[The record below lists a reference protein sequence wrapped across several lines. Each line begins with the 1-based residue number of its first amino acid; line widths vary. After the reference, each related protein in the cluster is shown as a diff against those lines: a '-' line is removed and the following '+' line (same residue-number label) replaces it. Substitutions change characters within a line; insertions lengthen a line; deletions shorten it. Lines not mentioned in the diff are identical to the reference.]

1 MSAAT
6 STGATSTADLA
17 PTRDLAH
24 WSSALAANQVPD
36 NALLWA
42 KHALLDW
49 FGVTIAGAREDLAPL
64 LLEEFGGKDGPVTL
78 VALNARAKAH
88 DAALINGTLS
98 HALDYDDVNADMG
111 GHPTAPVAAAALAL
125 GEALGKSGRDVLLA
139 FIAGYEVECQIG
151 AMAGSSHYEKGFH
164 ATGTFGTFGATAAAA
179 RLMGLDAQQT
189 AVAFGIAA
197 SEAAGLK
204 YNFGT
209 MTKPLHVGKAAMNG
223 VIAAR
228 LAARGFTARDDAIEG
243 PQGFAYTQVPQ
254 FTPRPIRPDA
264 SAPFEVEAKLFKYHA
279 ACYLTHS
286 TIEAIRDLKR
296 RHNIGLGDVEKITLK
311 VDPGHLKVCDIPEPK
326 TGLEIKFSIRHLA
339 AMALGGEDTAAL
351 GTYSDEMANRS
362 DYREGSRR
370 VSLDTQPLTKEHRHG
385 AAVAIVLKDGRE
397 LLAETNVGVPAS
409 DVAAQGEKLR
419 AKFHSLAEP
428 VIGRSRTGEALRL
441 IERFEMLDSLKP
453 LMTAVA

>member
-1 MSAAT
+1 MSAGQ
-6 STGATSTADLA
+6 SELA
-17 PTRDLAH
+17 PTRDLAR
-24 WSSALAANQVPD
+24 WSSALAAGHVSD
-36 NALLWA
+36 SATTWA

-49 FGVTIAGAREDLAPL
+49 FGVTIAGSREDLAPL

-78 VALNARAKAH
+78 VALGARAKAH

-151 AMAGSSHYEKGFH
+151 AMAGQSHYRKGFH
-164 ATGTFGTFGATAAAA
+164 ATGTFGTFGATAASA

-189 AVAFGIAA
+189 AVALGIAA

-228 LAARGFTARDDAIEG
+228 LAGRGFTARDDAIEG
-243 PQGFAYTQVPQ
+243 PQGFAYTQVPE
-254 FTPRPIRPDA
+254 FTPRAIRPDA
-264 SAPFEVEAKLFKYHA
+264 AAPFEVEANLFKYHA

-351 GTYSDEMANRS
+351 GTYSDEMANRA
-362 DYREGSRR
+362 DYRAGSRR
-370 VSLDTQPLTKEHRHG
+370 VTLDTVPLPQEHRHG

-397 LLAETNVGVPAS
+397 LLAETNVGIPAS

-428 VIGRSRTGEALRL
+428 VIGRARTGEALRL
-441 IERFEMLDSLKP
+441 IERFETLDSLKP
-453 LMTAVA
+453 LMASVA

>member
-1 MSAAT
+1 MSAGQT
-6 STGATSTADLA
+6 ELA
-17 PTRDLAH
+17 PTRDLAR
-24 WSSALAANQVPD
+24 WSSALAAGQVSD
-36 NALLWA
+36 NATTWA

-64 LLEEFGGKDGPVTL
+64 LLEEFGSTDGPVTL

-125 GEALGKSGRDVLLA
+125 GESLGKSGRDVLLA

-151 AMAGSSHYEKGFH
+151 AMAGQSHYQKGFH

-189 AVAFGIAA
+189 AIALGIAA

-243 PQGFAYTQVPQ
+243 PQGFAYTQVPE
-254 FTPRPIRPDA
+254 FTPRAVRPDA
-264 SAPFEVEAKLFKYHA
+264 SAPFEVEANLFKYHA

-311 VDPGHLKVCDIPEPK
+311 VDPGHLKVCDILEPK

-351 GTYSDEMANRS
+351 GTYSDEMANRPA
-362 DYREGSRR
+362 YREGSRR
-370 VSLDTQPLTKEHRHG
+370 VTLDTKPLAQEHRHG

-397 LLAETNVGVPAS
+397 LLAETNVGIPAS

-428 VIGRSRTGEALRL
+428 VIGRARTAEALRL
-441 IERFEMLDSLKP
+441 IERFESLDSLKP

>member
-1 MSAAT
+1 MST
-6 STGATSTADLA
+6 SQSELA
-17 PTRDLAH
+17 PTRDLAR
-24 WSSALAANQVPD
+24 WSSALAAGHVSD
-36 NALLWA
+36 SATTWA

-49 FGVTIAGAREDLAPL
+49 FGVTIAGSREDLAPL

-78 VALNARAKAH
+78 VALGARAKAH

-125 GEALGKSGRDVLLA
+125 GESLGKSGRDVLLA

-151 AMAGSSHYEKGFH
+151 AMAGQSHYQKGFH

-189 AVAFGIAA
+189 AIALGIAA

-228 LAARGFTARDDAIEG
+228 LAGRGFTARDDAIEG
-243 PQGFAYTQVPQ
+243 PQGFAYTQVPE
-254 FTPRPIRPDA
+254 FTPRAIRPDA
-264 SAPFEVEAKLFKYHA
+264 AAPFEVEANLFKYHA

-351 GTYSDEMANRS
+351 GTYSDEMANRA
-362 DYREGSRR
+362 DYRAGSRR
-370 VSLDTQPLTKEHRHG
+370 VTLDTVPLPQEHRHG

-397 LLAETNVGVPAS
+397 LLAETNVGIPAS

-428 VIGRSRTGEALRL
+428 VIGRARTGEALRL
-441 IERFEMLDSLKP
+441 IERFETLDSLKP
-453 LMTAVA
+453 LMASVA

>member
-1 MSAAT
+1 MSA
-6 STGATSTADLA
+6 STHPDLT
-17 PTRDLAH
+17 PTRDLAR
-24 WSSALAANQVPD
+24 WSSALAASQVPD
-36 NALLWA
+36 NAVLWA

-49 FGVTIAGAREDLAPL
+49 FGVTIAGSREDLAPI

-78 VALNARAKAH
+78 VGLNARAKAH

-98 HALDYDDVNADMG
+98 HALDYDDVNRHMG

-125 GEALGKSGRDVLLA
+125 GEALGMSGRDTLLA

-151 AMAGSSHYEKGFH
+151 AMGAHSHYEQGFH

-179 RLMGLDAQQT
+179 RLMGLDADRT
-189 AVAFGIAA
+189 AIAFGIAA

-204 YNFGT
+204 LNFGT

-228 LAARGFTARDDAIEG
+228 LASRGFTARDDAIEG
-243 PQGFAYTQVPQ
+243 PQGFASAQIPKVKPQ
-254 FTPRPIRPDA
+254 PLRPDA
-264 SAPFEVEAKLFKYHA
+264 SAPIEVEANLVKYNA
-279 ACYLTHS
+279 AGILTPS

-339 AMALGGEDTAAL
+339 AMALAGEDTAAL
-351 GTYSDEMANRS
+351 GTYSDEMANRPV
-362 DYREGSRR
+362 YREGSRR
-370 VSLDTQPLTKEHRHG
+370 VSLDPRPSPPEGRHG

-409 DVAAQGEKLR
+409 DAAAQGEKLR
-419 AKFHSLAEP
+419 AKFHALAEP
-428 VIGRSRTGEALRL
+428 VIGRARASEALRQ
-441 IERFEMLDSLKP
+441 IERFETMDSLKP

>member
-1 MSAAT
+1 MSAGT
-6 STGATSTADLA
+6 TDLA
-17 PTRDLAH
+17 PTRDLAR
-24 WSSALAANQVPD
+24 WSSALAASQVSD
-36 NALLWA
+36 SATTWA
-42 KHALLDW
+42 RHALLDW
-49 FGVTIAGAREDLAPL
+49 FGVTIAGSREELAPL
-64 LLEEFGGKDGPVTL
+64 LLEEFGGTDGPVTL

-151 AMAGSSHYEKGFH
+151 AMAGQSHYQKGFH

-189 AVAFGIAA
+189 AIALGIAA

-243 PQGFAYTQVPQ
+243 PQGFAYTQVPE
-254 FTPRPIRPDA
+254 FTPRAIRPDA
-264 SAPFEVEAKLFKYHA
+264 AAPFEVEANLFKYHA

-362 DYREGSRR
+362 VYREGSRR
-370 VSLDTQPLTKEHRHG
+370 VTLDTIPLPQEHRHG

-397 LLAETNVGVPAS
+397 LLAETNVGIPAS

-428 VIGRSRTGEALRL
+428 VIGRARTGEALRL
-441 IERFEMLDSLKP
+441 IERFETLDSLKP

>member
-1 MSAAT
+1 MSAGQT
-6 STGATSTADLA
+6 ELA
-17 PTRDLAH
+17 PTRDLAR
-24 WSSALAANQVPD
+24 WSSALAAAQVP
-36 NALLWA
+36 NSATTWA

-49 FGVTIAGAREDLAPL
+49 FGVTIAGSREDLAPL
-64 LLEEFGGKDGPVTL
+64 LLEEFGGSDGPVTL

-151 AMAGSSHYEKGFH
+151 AMAGQSHYQKGFH

-179 RLMGLDAQQT
+179 RLVGLDAQKT
-189 AVAFGIAA
+189 AIALGIAA

-243 PQGFAYTQVPQ
+243 PQGFAYTQVPE
-254 FTPRPIRPDA
+254 FTPRAIRPDA
-264 SAPFEVEAKLFKYHA
+264 AAPFEVEANLFKYHA

-351 GTYSDEMANRS
+351 GTYSDEMANRPV
-362 DYREGSRR
+362 YREGSRR
-370 VSLDTQPLTKEHRHG
+370 VTLDTKPLPQEHRHG

-428 VIGRSRTGEALRL
+428 VIGRARTGEALRL
-441 IERFEMLDSLKP
+441 IERFESLDSLKP

>member
-1 MSAAT
+1 MSAT
-6 STGATSTADLA
+6 QSTDQNLA
-17 PTRDLAH
+17 PTRDLAR
-24 WSSALAANQVPD
+24 WSSALAASHLPD
-36 NALLWA
+36 NAVLWA
-42 KHALLDW
+42 KHAMLDW
-49 FGVTIAGAREDLAPL
+49 FGVTIAGSREELAPL
-64 LLEEFGGKDGPVTL
+64 LLEEFGGTDGPVTL

-125 GEALGKSGRDVLLA
+125 GEALGKSGRDTLLA
-139 FIAGYEVECQIG
+139 FIAGYEVECQLG

-164 ATGTFGTFGATAAAA
+164 NTGTFGTFGATAAAA
-179 RLMGLDAQQT
+179 RLMGLDAERT
-189 AVAFGIAA
+189 AIAFGIAA

-204 YNFGT
+204 LNFGT

-228 LAARGFTARDDAIEG
+228 LAARGFTAREDAIEG
-243 PQGFAYTQVPQ
+243 PQGFASTQIPTFVPHA
-254 FTPRPIRPDA
+254 IRPDA
-264 SAPFEVEAKLFKYHA
+264 SAPFEVEANLFKYHA

-296 RHNIGLGDVEKITLK
+296 RHNIGLGDVERITLK
-311 VDPGHLKVCDIPEPK
+311 IDPGHLKVCDIPEPK

-351 GTYSDEMANRS
+351 GTYSDQMANRA
-362 DYREGSRR
+362 DYRDGSRR
-370 VSLDTQPLTKEHRHG
+370 VRLDPQPMSPEDRHG
-385 AAVAIVLKDGRE
+385 AAVALVLKDGRE

-409 DVAAQGEKLR
+409 DPAAQGEKLR

-428 VIGRSRTGEALRL
+428 VIGRGRTGEALRL
-441 IERFEMLDSLKP
+441 IERFDTLDSLKP

>member
-1 MSAAT
+1 MSAGQ
-6 STGATSTADLA
+6 SELA
-17 PTRDLAH
+17 PTRDLAR
-24 WSSALAANQVPD
+24 WSSALAAGHVSVS
-36 NALLWA
+36 ATTWA

-49 FGVTIAGAREDLAPL
+49 FGVTIAGSREDLAPL

-78 VALNARAKAH
+78 VALGARSKAH

-151 AMAGSSHYEKGFH
+151 AMAGQSHYQKGFH
-164 ATGTFGTFGATAAAA
+164 ATGTFGTFGATAASA

-189 AVAFGIAA
+189 AIALGIAA

-228 LAARGFTARDDAIEG
+228 LAGRGFTARDDAIEG
-243 PQGFAYTQVPQ
+243 PQGFAYTQVPE
-254 FTPRPIRPDA
+254 FTPRAIRPDA
-264 SAPFEVEAKLFKYHA
+264 AAPFEVEANLFKYHA

-351 GTYSDEMANRS
+351 GTYSDEMANRA
-362 DYREGSRR
+362 DYRAGSRR
-370 VSLDTQPLTKEHRHG
+370 VTLDTVPLPQEHRHG

-397 LLAETNVGVPAS
+397 LLAETNVGIPAS

-428 VIGRSRTGEALRL
+428 VIGRARTGEALRL
-441 IERFEMLDSLKP
+441 IERFETLDSLKP
-453 LMTAVA
+453 LMASVA

>member
-1 MSAAT
+1 MSAGQ
-6 STGATSTADLA
+6 SELA
-17 PTRDLAH
+17 PTRDLAR
-24 WSSALAANQVPD
+24 WSSALAAGHVSVS
-36 NALLWA
+36 ATTWA

-49 FGVTIAGAREDLAPL
+49 FGVTIAGSREDLAPL

-78 VALNARAKAH
+78 VALGARAKAH

-151 AMAGSSHYEKGFH
+151 AMAGQSHYQKGFH
-164 ATGTFGTFGATAAAA
+164 ATGTFGTFGATAASA

-189 AVAFGIAA
+189 AIALGIAA

-228 LAARGFTARDDAIEG
+228 LAGRGFTARDDAIEG
-243 PQGFAYTQVPQ
+243 PQGFAYTQVPE
-254 FTPRPIRPDA
+254 FTPRAIRPDA
-264 SAPFEVEAKLFKYHA
+264 AAPFEVEANLFKYHA

-351 GTYSDEMANRS
+351 GTYSDEMANRA
-362 DYREGSRR
+362 DYRAGSRR
-370 VSLDTQPLTKEHRHG
+370 VTLDTVPLPQEHRHG

-397 LLAETNVGVPAS
+397 LLAETNVGIPAS

-428 VIGRSRTGEALRL
+428 VIGRARTGEALRL
-441 IERFEMLDSLKP
+441 IERFETLDSLKP
-453 LMTAVA
+453 LMASVA

>member
-1 MSAAT
+1 MPAAT
-6 STGATSTADLA
+6 SELA
-17 PTRDLAH
+17 PTRDLAR
-24 WSSALAANQVPD
+24 WSSALAASQVPD
-36 NALLWA
+36 SAVLWA

-49 FGVTIAGAREDLAPL
+49 FGVTIAGSREDLAPL
-64 LLEEFGGKDGPVTL
+64 LLEEFGGTDGPVTL

-111 GHPTAPVAAAALAL
+111 GHPTAPVGAAALAL

-151 AMAGSSHYEKGFH
+151 AMAGQSHYEKGFH

-189 AVAFGIAA
+189 AIAFGIAA

-243 PQGFAYTQVPQ
+243 PQGFAYTQVPE
-254 FTPRPIRPDA
+254 FTPRAIRPDA
-264 SAPFEVEAKLFKYHA
+264 AAPFEVEANLFKYHA

-351 GTYSDEMANRS
+351 GTYSDEMANRPV
-362 DYREGSRR
+362 YRDGSRR
-370 VSLDTQPLTKEHRHG
+370 VSIDTKPLPQEHRHG

-397 LLAETNVGVPAS
+397 LLTETNVGIPAR

-428 VIGRSRTGEALRL
+428 VVGRNRTGEALRL
-441 IERFEMLDSLKP
+441 IERFETLDSLKP
-453 LMTAVA
+453 LMVAVA

>member
-1 MSAAT
+1 MPAAQ
-6 STGATSTADLA
+6 STASLA
-17 PTRDLAH
+17 PTRDLAR
-24 WSSALAANQVPD
+24 WSSALAASQVSD
-36 NALLWA
+36 SAMLWA

-49 FGVTIAGAREDLAPL
+49 FGVTIAGSREDLAPL

-78 VALNARAKAH
+78 VGLNARAKAH

-98 HALDYDDVNADMG
+98 HALDYDDVNANMG
-111 GHPTAPVAAAALAL
+111 GHPTAPVGAAALAL

-139 FIAGYEVECQIG
+139 FIAGYEVESQLG
-151 AMAGSSHYEKGFH
+151 AMSGTSHYEKGFH
-164 ATGTFGTFGATAAAA
+164 STGTFGTFGATAAAA

-189 AVAFGIAA
+189 AIAFGIAA

-243 PQGFAYTQVPQ
+243 PQGFAYTQVPE
-254 FTPRPIRPDA
+254 FTPRAIRPDA
-264 SAPFEVEAKLFKYHA
+264 SAAFEVEQNLFKYHA

-286 TIEAIRDLKR
+286 SIEAIRDLKR
-296 RHNIGLGDVEKITLK
+296 RHNIGLDDVEKITLK
-311 VDPGHLKVCDIPEPK
+311 VDTMHLKVCDIPEPK

-351 GTYSDEMANRS
+351 GTYTDEMANRS

-370 VSLDTQPLTKEHRHG
+370 VTVDAKLTSHEERHG
-385 AAVAIVLKDGRE
+385 AAVALVLKDGRE
-397 LLAETNVGVPAS
+397 LLAETNVGIPAH
-409 DVAAQGEKLR
+409 DAAAQGEKLR

-428 VIGRSRTGEALRL
+428 VIGRGRTGEALRM
-441 IERFEMLDSLKP
+441 IERLETLETIKP
-453 LMTAVA
+453 LMATVA

>member
-1 MSAAT
+1 MSAGQT
-6 STGATSTADLA
+6 ELA
-17 PTRDLAH
+17 PTRDLAR
-24 WSSALAANQVPD
+24 WSSALAAAQVPD
-36 NALLWA
+36 SAVTWA

-49 FGVTIAGAREDLAPL
+49 FGVTIAGSREDLAPL
-64 LLEEFGGKDGPVTL
+64 LLEEFGGTDGPVTL

-151 AMAGSSHYEKGFH
+151 AMAGQSHYQKGFH

-189 AVAFGIAA
+189 AIALGIAA

-209 MTKPLHVGKAAMNG
+209 MTKPLHVGKAAMTG
-223 VIAAR
+223 VSAAR

-243 PQGFAYTQVPQ
+243 PQGFAYTQVPE
-254 FTPRPIRPDA
+254 FTPRAVRPDA
-264 SAPFEVEAKLFKYHA
+264 SAPFEVEANLFKYHA

-351 GTYSDEMANRS
+351 GTYSDEMANRPV
-362 DYREGSRR
+362 YREGSRR
-370 VSLDTQPLTKEHRHG
+370 VTLDTKPLPQEHRHG

-397 LLAETNVGVPAS
+397 LLAETNVGIPAS
-409 DVAAQGEKLR
+409 DIAAQGEKLR

-428 VIGRSRTGEALRL
+428 VIGRARTGEALRL
-441 IERFEMLDSLKP
+441 IERFEALDNLKL

>member
-1 MSAAT
+1 MSSGT
-6 STGATSTADLA
+6 TELA
-17 PTRDLAH
+17 PTRDLAR
-24 WSSALAANQVPD
+24 WSSALAASQVSD
-36 NALLWA
+36 SAMTWA

-49 FGVTIAGAREDLAPL
+49 FGVTIAGSREELAPL
-64 LLEEFGGKDGPVTL
+64 LLEEFGGTEGPVTL

-111 GHPTAPVAAAALAL
+111 GHPTAPVGAAALAL

-151 AMAGSSHYEKGFH
+151 AMAGQSHYQKGFH

-189 AVAFGIAA
+189 AIAFGIAA

-243 PQGFAYTQVPQ
+243 PQGFAYTQVPE
-254 FTPRPIRPDA
+254 FVPRAVRPDT
-264 SAPFEVEAKLFKYHA
+264 SAPFEVEANLFKYHA

-351 GTYSDEMANRS
+351 GTYSDEMANRPV
-362 DYREGSRR
+362 YREGSRR
-370 VSLDTQPLTKEHRHG
+370 VTLDTKPLPQEHRHG

-397 LLAETNVGVPAS
+397 LLAETNVGIPAK

-428 VIGRSRTGEALRL
+428 VLGRARTGEAARM
-441 IERFEMLDSLKP
+441 IERFETLDSLKP
-453 LMTAVA
+453 LMASVA

>member
-1 MSAAT
+1 MSAGQT
-6 STGATSTADLA
+6 ELA
-17 PTRDLAH
+17 PTRDLAR
-24 WSSALAANQVPD
+24 WSSALAATQVSD
-36 NALLWA
+36 SATTWA

-49 FGVTIAGAREDLAPL
+49 FGVTIAGSREDLAPL
-64 LLEEFGGKDGPVTL
+64 LLEEFGGKEGPVTL
-78 VALNARAKAH
+78 VALGARAKAH

-125 GEALGKSGRDVLLA
+125 GESLGKCGRDVLLA

-151 AMAGSSHYEKGFH
+151 AMAGQSHYVKGFH

-189 AVAFGIAA
+189 AVALGIAA

-243 PQGFAYTQVPQ
+243 PQGFAYTQVPE
-254 FTPRPIRPDA
+254 FVPRAIRPDA
-264 SAPFEVEAKLFKYHA
+264 AAPFEVEANLFKYHA

-351 GTYSDEMANRS
+351 GTYSDEMANRA
-362 DYREGSRR
+362 DYRAGSRR
-370 VSLDTQPLTKEHRHG
+370 VTLDTVPLPQEHRHG
-385 AAVAIVLKDGRE
+385 AAVALVLKDGRE

-428 VIGRSRTGEALRL
+428 VIGRARTGEALRL
-441 IERFEMLDSLKP
+441 IERFESLDSLKP

>member
-1 MSAAT
+1 MSVQ
-6 STGATSTADLA
+6 STATEALA
-17 PTRDLAH
+17 PTRDLAR
-24 WSSALAANQVPD
+24 WSSALAVTQVPD
-36 NALLWA
+36 NAVLWA

-49 FGVTIAGAREDLAPL
+49 FGVTIAGLREDLAPL

-111 GHPTAPVAAAALAL
+111 GHPTAPVAAAALSL
-125 GEALGKSGRDVLLA
+125 GEALGKSGRDTLLA
-139 FIAGYEVECQIG
+139 FIAGYEVECQLG
-151 AMAGSSHYEKGFH
+151 AMAGSSHYEQGFH
-164 ATGTFGTFGATAAAA
+164 STGTFGTFGATAAAA
-179 RLMGLDAQQT
+179 RLMGLDAERT
-189 AVAFGIAA
+189 AIAFGIAA

-204 YNFGT
+204 LNFGT

-228 LAARGFTARDDAIEG
+228 LAARGFTARDNAIEG
-243 PQGFAYTQVPQ
+243 PQGFASAQIPTFVPHA
-254 FTPRPIRPDA
+254 IRPDA
-264 SAPFEVEAKLFKYHA
+264 AAPFEVEANLFKYHA

-296 RHNIGLGDVEKITLK
+296 RHNIGLGDVEKITLR

-362 DYREGSRR
+362 DYRDGSRR
-370 VSLDTQPLTKEHRHG
+370 VRLDTHPMSPEDRHG
-385 AAVAIVLKDGRE
+385 AAVALVLKDGRE
-397 LLAETNVGVPAS
+397 LLAETNVGVPAR
-409 DVAAQGEKLR
+409 DAAAQGEKLR
-419 AKFHSLAEP
+419 AKFHSLSEP
-428 VIGRSRTGEALRL
+428 VIGRGRTGEALRL
-441 IERFEMLDSLKP
+441 IERFETLESLKP

>member
-1 MSAAT
+1 MSAGQ
-6 STGATSTADLA
+6 SELA
-17 PTRDLAH
+17 PTRDLAR
-24 WSSALAANQVPD
+24 WSSALAGSQVSD
-36 NALLWA
+36 SATTWA

-49 FGVTIAGAREDLAPL
+49 FGVTIAGSREDLAPL

-78 VALNARAKAH
+78 VALGARAKAH

-125 GEALGKSGRDVLLA
+125 GESLGKSGRDVLLA

-151 AMAGSSHYEKGFH
+151 AMAGQSHYEKGFH
-164 ATGTFGTFGATAAAA
+164 ATGTFGTFGATAASA
-179 RLMGLDAQQT
+179 RLMGLDARQT
-189 AVAFGIAA
+189 AVALGIAA

-243 PQGFAYTQVPQ
+243 PQGFAYTQVPE
-254 FTPRPIRPDA
+254 FVPRAIRPDA
-264 SAPFEVEAKLFKYHA
+264 AAPFEVEANLFKYHA

-351 GTYSDEMANRS
+351 GTYSDEMANRA
-362 DYREGSRR
+362 DYRAGSRR
-370 VSLDTQPLTKEHRHG
+370 VTLDTVPLPQEHRHG
-385 AAVAIVLKDGRE
+385 AAVALVLKDGRE

-428 VIGRSRTGEALRL
+428 VIGRARTGEALRL
-441 IERFEMLDSLKP
+441 IERFESLDSLKP

>member
-1 MSAAT
+1 MSAGQ
-6 STGATSTADLA
+6 SELA
-17 PTRDLAH
+17 PTRDLAR
-24 WSSALAANQVPD
+24 WSSALAAAQVSD
-36 NALLWA
+36 SATTWA

-49 FGVTIAGAREDLAPL
+49 FGVTIAGSREDLAPL

-78 VALNARAKAH
+78 VALGARAKAH

-125 GEALGKSGRDVLLA
+125 GESLGKSGRDVLLA

-151 AMAGSSHYEKGFH
+151 AMAGQSHYVKGFH
-164 ATGTFGTFGATAAAA
+164 ATGTFGTFGATAASA

-189 AVAFGIAA
+189 AIALGIAA

-243 PQGFAYTQVPQ
+243 PQGFAYTQVPE
-254 FTPRPIRPDA
+254 FVPRAIRPDA
-264 SAPFEVEAKLFKYHA
+264 AAPFEVEANLFKYHA

-351 GTYSDEMANRS
+351 GTYSDEMANRA
-362 DYREGSRR
+362 DYRAGSRR
-370 VSLDTQPLTKEHRHG
+370 VTLDTVPLPQEHRHG
-385 AAVAIVLKDGRE
+385 AAVALVLKDGRE

-428 VIGRSRTGEALRL
+428 VIGRARTGEALRL
-441 IERFEMLDSLKP
+441 VERFETLDSLKP

>member
-1 MSAAT
+1 MPAAPT
-6 STGATSTADLA
+6 PAHQDLA
-17 PTRDLAH
+17 PTRDLAR
-24 WSSALAANQVPD
+24 WSSALAASQIPD
-36 NALLWA
+36 NATLWA

-64 LLEEFGGKDGPVTL
+64 LLEEFGGKEGPVTL
-78 VALNARAKAH
+78 IGLNARAKAH

-98 HALDYDDVNADMG
+98 HALDYDDVNRHMG
-111 GHPTAPVAAAALAL
+111 GHPTAPVAAAALSL
-125 GEALGKSGRDVLLA
+125 GEALGKSGRDTLLA
-139 FIAGYEVECQIG
+139 FIAGYEVECQLG
-151 AMAGSSHYEKGFH
+151 AMGSHSHYEQGFH
-164 ATGTFGTFGATAAAA
+164 STGTIGTFGATAAAA
-179 RLMGLDAQQT
+179 RLLGLDAQQT

-204 YNFGT
+204 HNFGT
-209 MTKPLHVGKAAMNG
+209 MTKPLHAGKAAMNG
-223 VIAAR
+223 VMAAR
-228 LAARGFTARDDAIEG
+228 LAARGFTARDDAIEA
-243 PQGFAYTQVPQ
+243 PQGFASSQIPK
-254 FTPRPIRPDA
+254 FTPLPVRPDA
-264 SAPFEVEAKLFKYHA
+264 SAPFEVEANLFKYHA

-351 GTYSDEMANRS
+351 GTYSDEMANRPV
-362 DYREGSRR
+362 YRDGSRR
-370 VSLDTQPLTKEHRHG
+370 VTLEPRATPPEGRHG
-385 AAVAIVLKDGRE
+385 AAVALVLKDGRE
-397 LLAETNVGVPAS
+397 LLAETNVGIPAS

-428 VIGRSRTGEALRL
+428 VIGRARAGEALRL
-441 IERFEMLDSLKP
+441 IERFETLESLKP
-453 LMTAVA
+453 LMAAVA

>member
-1 MSAAT
+1 MTAT
-6 STGATSTADLA
+6 SAPTQGLA
-17 PTRDLAH
+17 PTRDLAR
-24 WSSALAANQVPD
+24 WSSALAASQVSD
-36 NALLWA
+36 SAMLWA
-42 KHALLDW
+42 KHCLLDW

-64 LLEEFGGKDGPVTL
+64 LLEEFGGSDGPVTL

-88 DAALINGTLS
+88 DAALVNGTLS

-111 GHPTAPVAAAALAL
+111 GHPTAPVGAAALAL

-139 FIAGYEVECQIG
+139 FIAGYEVECQLG
-151 AMAGSSHYEKGFH
+151 AMGSHSHYEKGFH
-164 ATGTFGTFGATAAAA
+164 STGTLGTFGATAAAA
-179 RLMGLDAQQT
+179 RLMGLDAERT
-189 AVAFGIAA
+189 AIAFGIAA

-243 PQGFAYTQVPQ
+243 PQGFAYTQMPE
-254 FTPRPIRPDA
+254 FTPRAIRPEA
-264 SAPFEVEAKLFKYHA
+264 SAPFEVEANLFKYHA

-286 TIEAIRDLKR
+286 SIEAIRDLKR
-296 RHNIGLGDVEKITLK
+296 RHNISLDDVEKITLT
-311 VDPGHLKVCDIPEPK
+311 VDKGHLKVCDIPEPK

-351 GTYSDEMANRS
+351 GTYSDEMANRPV
-362 DYREGSRR
+362 YRNGSHR
-370 VSLDTQPLTKEHRHG
+370 VVIDPKTLPQATRHG
-385 AAVAIVLKDGRE
+385 AAVALVLKDGRE
-397 LLAETNVGVPAS
+397 LLAETNVGIPAH
-409 DVAAQGEKLR
+409 DVAGQGDKLR

-428 VIGRSRTGEALRL
+428 VIGRGRTGEALRL
-441 IERFEMLDSLKP
+441 IERFETLENLKP

>member
-1 MSAAT
+1 MSAGQ
-6 STGATSTADLA
+6 SELA
-17 PTRDLAH
+17 PTRDLAR
-24 WSSALAANQVPD
+24 WSSALAAGHVSVS
-36 NALLWA
+36 ATTWA

-49 FGVTIAGAREDLAPL
+49 FGVTIAGSREDLAPL

-78 VALNARAKAH
+78 VALGARAKAH

-151 AMAGSSHYEKGFH
+151 AMAGQSHYQKGFH
-164 ATGTFGTFGATAAAA
+164 ATGTFGTFGATAASA

-189 AVAFGIAA
+189 AVALGIAA

-228 LAARGFTARDDAIEG
+228 LAGRGFTARDDAIEG
-243 PQGFAYTQVPQ
+243 PQGFAYTQVPE
-254 FTPRPIRPDA
+254 FTPRAIRPDA
-264 SAPFEVEAKLFKYHA
+264 AAPFEVEANLFKYHA

-351 GTYSDEMANRS
+351 GTYSDEMANRA
-362 DYREGSRR
+362 DYRAGSRR
-370 VSLDTQPLTKEHRHG
+370 VTLDTVPLPQEHRHG

-397 LLAETNVGVPAS
+397 LLAETNVGIPAS

-428 VIGRSRTGEALRL
+428 VIGRARTGEALRL
-441 IERFEMLDSLKP
+441 IERFETLDSLKP
-453 LMTAVA
+453 LMSSVA

>member
-6 STGATSTADLA
+6 SAPTVLA
-17 PTRDLAH
+17 PTRDLAR
-24 WSSALAANQVPD
+24 WSSALAASQVSD
-36 NALLWA
+36 SAMLWA

-49 FGVTIAGAREDLAPL
+49 FGVTIAGAREELAPL

-111 GHPTAPVAAAALAL
+111 GHPTAPVGAAAIAL
-125 GEALGKSGRDVLLA
+125 GEALGKNGRDILLA
-139 FIAGYEVECQIG
+139 FVAGYEVECQIG
-151 AMAGSSHYEKGFH
+151 AMSGTSHYEKGFH
-164 ATGTFGTFGATAAAA
+164 STGTFGTFGATAAAA

-197 SEAAGLK
+197 SQAAGLK

-243 PQGFAYTQVPQ
+243 PQGFADTQVPQ

-264 SAPFEVEAKLFKYHA
+264 TAPFEVEANLFKYHA

-296 RHNIGLGDVEKITLK
+296 RHNIGLGDVERVKVK
-311 VDPGHLKVCDIPEPK
+311 VDTMHLKVCDIPEPK

-351 GTYSDEMANRS
+351 GTYSDEMANRAV
-362 DYREGSRR
+362 YREGARR
-370 VSLDTQPLTKEHRHG
+370 VSLDAQPTSHEERHG

-397 LLAETNVGVPAS
+397 LLAEANVGIPAR
-409 DVAAQGEKLR
+409 DVAAQGDKLR
-419 AKFHSLAEP
+419 AKFHALAEP

-441 IERFEMLDSLKP
+441 IERFETLDSLKP
-453 LMTAVA
+453 LMAAVA

>member
-1 MSAAT
+1 MSAGQT
-6 STGATSTADLA
+6 DLA
-17 PTRDLAH
+17 PTRDLAR
-24 WSSALAANQVPD
+24 WSSALAASQVPD
-36 NALLWA
+36 SATTWA

-49 FGVTIAGAREDLAPL
+49 FGVTIAGSREDLAPL
-64 LLEEFGGKDGPVTL
+64 LLEEFGGTDGPGTL

-151 AMAGSSHYEKGFH
+151 AMAGQSHYQKGFH

-189 AVAFGIAA
+189 AIALGIAA

-243 PQGFAYTQVPQ
+243 PQGFAYTQVPE
-254 FTPRPIRPDA
+254 FTPRAIRPDA
-264 SAPFEVEAKLFKYHA
+264 AAPFEVEANLFKYHA

-362 DYREGSRR
+362 IYREGSRR
-370 VSLDTQPLTKEHRHG
+370 VTLDTIPLPQEHRHG

-397 LLAETNVGVPAS
+397 LLAETNVGIPAS

-428 VIGRSRTGEALRL
+428 VIGRARTGEALRL
-441 IERFEMLDSLKP
+441 IERFETLDSLKP

>member
-1 MSAAT
+1 MSAGQT
-6 STGATSTADLA
+6 ELA
-17 PTRDLAH
+17 PTRDLAR
-24 WSSALAANQVPD
+24 WSSALAAAQVPD
-36 NALLWA
+36 SAVTWA

-49 FGVTIAGAREDLAPL
+49 FGVTIAGSREDLAPL
-64 LLEEFGGKDGPVTL
+64 LLEEFGGTDGPVTL

-151 AMAGSSHYEKGFH
+151 AMAGQSHYQKGFH

-189 AVAFGIAA
+189 AIALGIAA

-243 PQGFAYTQVPQ
+243 PQGFAYTQVPE
-254 FTPRPIRPDA
+254 FTPRAVRPDA
-264 SAPFEVEAKLFKYHA
+264 SAPFEVEANLFKYHA

-351 GTYSDEMANRS
+351 GTYSDEMANRPV
-362 DYREGSRR
+362 YREGSRR
-370 VSLDTQPLTKEHRHG
+370 VTLDTKPLPQEHRHG

-397 LLAETNVGVPAS
+397 LLAETNVGIPAS

-428 VIGRSRTGEALRL
+428 VIGRARTGEALRL
-441 IERFEMLDSLKP
+441 IERFEALDNLKL

>member
-1 MSAAT
+1 
-6 STGATSTADLA
+6 
-17 PTRDLAH
+17 
-24 WSSALAANQVPD
+24 
-36 NALLWA
+36 
-42 KHALLDW
+42 
-49 FGVTIAGAREDLAPL
+49 
-64 LLEEFGGKDGPVTL
+64 
-78 VALNARAKAH
+78 
-88 DAALINGTLS
+88 
-98 HALDYDDVNADMG
+98 
-111 GHPTAPVAAAALAL
+111 
-125 GEALGKSGRDVLLA
+125 
-139 FIAGYEVECQIG
+139 
-151 AMAGSSHYEKGFH
+151 
-164 ATGTFGTFGATAAAA
+164 
-179 RLMGLDAQQT
+179 
-189 AVAFGIAA
+189 
-197 SEAAGLK
+197 
-204 YNFGT
+204 

-254 FTPRPIRPDA
+254 FTPRAIRPDA
-264 SAPFEVEAKLFKYHA
+264 AAPFEVEANLFKYHA

-351 GTYSDEMANRS
+351 GTYSDEMANRPV
-362 DYREGSRR
+362 YREGSRR
-370 VSLDTQPLTKEHRHG
+370 VTLDTKPLPQEHRHG

-397 LLAETNVGVPAS
+397 LLAETNVGIPAS

-428 VIGRSRTGEALRL
+428 VIGRGRTGEALRL
-441 IERFEMLDSLKP
+441 IERFETLDSLKP
-453 LMTAVA
+453 LMAAVA

>member
-1 MSAAT
+1 MSAGT
-6 STGATSTADLA
+6 SNLA
-17 PTRDLAH
+17 PTQDLAR
-24 WSSALAANQVPD
+24 WSSALAASQVTD
-36 NALLWA
+36 SAATWA

-49 FGVTIAGAREDLAPL
+49 FGVTIAGSREDLAPL
-64 LLEEFGGKDGPVTL
+64 LLEEFGGADGPVTL

-111 GHPTAPVAAAALAL
+111 GHPTAPVGAAALAL

-151 AMAGSSHYEKGFH
+151 AMAGNSHYEKGFH

-189 AVAFGIAA
+189 AIAFGIAA

-243 PQGFAYTQVPQ
+243 PQGFAYTQVPE
-254 FTPRPIRPDA
+254 FTPRAIRPDA
-264 SAPFEVEAKLFKYHA
+264 SAPFEVEANLFKYHA

-351 GTYSDEMANRS
+351 GTYSDEMANRPV
-362 DYREGSRR
+362 YRDGSHR
-370 VSLDTQPLTKEHRHG
+370 VTLDTVPLTQEHRHG

-397 LLAETNVGVPAS
+397 LLAETNVGIPAS

-428 VIGRSRTGEALRL
+428 AIGRARTSEALRL
-441 IERFEMLDSLKP
+441 IERFETLDSLKS

>member
-1 MSAAT
+1 
-6 STGATSTADLA
+6 
-17 PTRDLAH
+17 
-24 WSSALAANQVPD
+24 
-36 NALLWA
+36 
-42 KHALLDW
+42 
-49 FGVTIAGAREDLAPL
+49 
-64 LLEEFGGKDGPVTL
+64 
-78 VALNARAKAH
+78 
-88 DAALINGTLS
+88 
-98 HALDYDDVNADMG
+98 
-111 GHPTAPVAAAALAL
+111 
-125 GEALGKSGRDVLLA
+125 
-139 FIAGYEVECQIG
+139 
-151 AMAGSSHYEKGFH
+151 
-164 ATGTFGTFGATAAAA
+164 
-179 RLMGLDAQQT
+179 MGLDAQQT
-189 AVAFGIAA
+189 AIALGIAA

-243 PQGFAYTQVPQ
+243 PQGFAYTQVPE
-254 FTPRPIRPDA
+254 FVPRAIRPDA
-264 SAPFEVEAKLFKYHA
+264 AAPFEVEANLFKYHA

-351 GTYSDEMANRS
+351 GTYSDEMANRA
-362 DYREGSRR
+362 DYRAGSRR
-370 VSLDTQPLTKEHRHG
+370 VTLDTVPLPQEHRHG
-385 AAVAIVLKDGRE
+385 AAVALVLKDGRE
-397 LLAETNVGVPAS
+397 LLAETNVGIPAS

-419 AKFHSLAEP
+419 AKFHSLSEP
-428 VIGRSRTGEALRL
+428 VIGRARTGEALRL
-441 IERFEMLDSLKP
+441 IERFESLDSIKP